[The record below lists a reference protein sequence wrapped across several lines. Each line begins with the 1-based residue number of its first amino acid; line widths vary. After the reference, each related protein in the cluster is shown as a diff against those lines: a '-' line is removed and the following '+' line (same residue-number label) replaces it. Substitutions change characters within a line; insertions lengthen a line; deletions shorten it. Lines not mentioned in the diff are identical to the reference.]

1 MSSAEYNRQSQTSA
15 SRTRP
20 FPTTSRQ
27 RSRVTNG
34 RALLPDT
41 DGRSPWS
48 RRMRDLIALHVSDM
62 GGESELSEAQRSM
75 VRRAAVLT
83 IELEK
88 MEVRFAT
95 DDGDVKLIEAYQR
108 TTNTLR
114 RLLET
119 IGIKRVPRDITPT
132 LRDYIADDDG
142 ARR

>member
-1 MSSAEYNRQSQTSA
+1 
-15 SRTRP
+15 
-20 FPTTSRQ
+20 
-27 RSRVTNG
+27 
-34 RALLPDT
+34 
-41 DGRSPWS
+41 
-48 RRMRDLIALHVSDM
+48 
-62 GGESELSEAQRSM
+62 M